1 MRFVVAVV
9 FAMLAATAAASSL
22 VVESAWIRAA
32 PPGAVVL
39 AGYATLGNESDA
51 TVEIVAAT
59 SGDFARVELH
69 EMSMREGV
77 MRMRALD
84 RAVVPARGTLD
95 LAPGG
100 THLMLHE
107 PKRALVPGDR
117 VEIVLRDASGVDH
130 VATFEVRAPH

>member
-1 MRFVVAVV
+1 MRFVAAIVL
-9 FAMLAATAAASSL
+9 AMLAGTTSASPL

-39 AGYATLGNESDA
+39 AGYATLGNAGDA
-51 TVEIVAAT
+51 AVEIVAAA

-69 EMSMREGV
+69 EMSMRDGV

-84 RAVVPARGTLD
+84 RIEVPAGGNLE

-107 PKRALVPGDR
+107 PKRPLAPGDR
-117 VEIVLRDASGVDH
+117 VGVVLRDAHGGEH
-130 VATFEVRAPH
+130 ATTFEVRASH

>member
-1 MRFVVAVV
+1 MRIVAAIVLVV
-9 FAMLAATAAASSL
+9 LAASASASPL

-39 AGYATLGNESDA
+39 AGYAMLRNDGNA
-51 TVEIVAAT
+51 TVEIVAA
-59 SGDFARVELH
+59 SSDDFTRVELH
-69 EMSMREGV
+69 EMSMHDGV

-84 RAVVPARGTLD
+84 RAAVPAQGTLD

-100 THLMLHE
+100 MHLMLHG

-117 VEIVLRDASGVDH
+117 VEIVLRDASGVEH
-130 VATFEVRAPH
+130 AATFEVRAPH